1 MFASASSAKVRDAA
15 SCAASLARHA
25 VPDDPRPPLQPV
37 GGHVLSHASAT
48 RIALR
53 KGRAD
58 ERIAKVVDSPD
69 MPEGEASYRLGP
81 GGWEDCS

>member
-1 MFASASSAKVRDAA
+1 M
-15 SCAASLARHA
+15 
-25 VPDDPRPPLQPV
+25 
-37 GGHVLSHASAT
+37 LSHASAT

-81 GGWEDCS
+81 GGWEDVA